1 VPPADWVGGGGLELA
16 CICACGCALELCGAE
31 NLDPFVPAEAD
42 FGIDAIFADVGR
54 ISFSEFGRV
63 TVAEYGLDC
72 RAPVILTVSIALFTS
87 NSIFDTEAERVP
99 GAPGC
104 DAAILFGSG
113 GCLELKATPFVCESV
128 FLHTP

>member
-1 VPPADWVGGGGLELA
+1 MWRTTGPQTQTRTYVRARA
-16 CICACGCALELCGAE
+16 HTHTHTHTQ
-31 NLDPFVPAEAD
+31 NLLLKKS
-42 FGIDAIFADVGR
+42 GMR
-54 ISFSEFGRV
+54 H
-63 TVAEYGLDC
+63 LDC

-128 FLHTP
+128 FLGVRERWVL

>member
-1 VPPADWVGGGGLELA
+1 MEDKGPQKQTRTYARA
-16 CICACGCALELCGAE
+16 HTHR
-31 NLDPFVPAEAD
+31 N
-42 FGIDAIFADVGR
+42 R
-54 ISFSEFGRV
+54 ISLSKKIGMRH
-63 TVAEYGLDC
+63 LDC

-128 FLHTP
+128 FLGCQRERWVL